1 MSERDG
7 GGSRWSSSRE
17 RDERQ
22 KRRAR
27 EREQAKRER
36 LARESA
42 EADEATRIR
51 RGLSDE
57 ERQTIRTP
65 RFAPA
70 DPAPDPG
77 PTVVAGA
84 TDVDPDDQV
93 VTGHSTVGTRW
104 RDSVAGGT
112 ASEGHGGGLPPL
124 PGDEDPGGKGR
135 RPGNGALIV
144 FGVCLFALMGA
155 LLFTPL
161 GPFGGEDE
169 PIRPT
174 PSSTLPSIPGLESGD
189 AEVDV
194 PAADEPQAEAG
205 QAIICID
212 PGHGGW
218 DTGWNRTEFGEEPYS
233 PPIVTEAQ
241 INLGM
246 AWMLKAELEAMGH
259 FVVMTRPGG
268 AAVNPFDQD
277 VNGDG
282 QTRSNAENAAQA
294 GDRDELQ
301 ARINVCNEAGADVL
315 ISIHVDGFDDRS
327 VRGFHVFYTA
337 EREFG
342 EQNALLASLVF
353 REMDEALRGTDM
365 ADLGLGARPDTDI
378 NSEQYTS
385 GTADHFIMTGP
396 AVEFA
401 SIEPSEMPGIIVEAG
416 YLSNDGDAAFL
427 VQPDNQLLV
436 VQAYAEGIQAYLDQ
450 YPAEG

>member
-1 MSERDG
+1 MSERD

-22 KRRAR
+22 KRRAL

-42 EADEATRIR
+42 DADEATRVP

-57 ERQTIRTP
+57 ERQTIRAP
-65 RFAPA
+65 RFASPS
-70 DPAPDPG
+70 DSMPEDDQI
-77 PTVVAGA
+77 VVAGS
-84 TDVDPDDQV
+84 TDIDPGDQV
-93 VTGHSTVGTRW
+93 VTGSSTVGTRW
-104 RDSVAGGT
+104 RDSVSG
-112 ASEGHGGGLPPL
+112 SPSLEGGGGALPPL
-124 PGDEDPGGKGR
+124 PGDGDPSGAGR
-135 RPGNGALIV
+135 RPGNGLLII
-144 FGVCLFALMGA
+144 FGVCLFAVMGV

-161 GPFGGEDE
+161 GPFGEGDK
-169 PIRPT
+169 PVQPT

-189 AEVDV
+189 EVVDV
-194 PAADEPQAEAG
+194 PAADEPQAEVG

-218 DTGWNRTEFGEEPYS
+218 DTGWDRSEIGEDPSS
-233 PPIVTEAQ
+233 PPLVSEAQ

-259 FVVMTRPGG
+259 FVVMTRPSG

-282 QTRSNAENAAQA
+282 ETRSNAENSAQA

-301 ARINVCNEAGADVL
+301 ARIDVCNDAGADVL

-342 EQNALLASLVF
+342 EQNALLANLVY
-353 REMDEALRGTDM
+353 REMDVAMRGTEM
-365 ADLGLGARPDTDI
+365 EGLGLGARPDTDI
-378 NSEQYTS
+378 TSEQYAT
-385 GTADHFIMTGP
+385 GTASHFIMTGP

-401 SIEPSEMPGIIVEAG
+401 SITPSAMPGIIVEAG
-416 YLSNDGDAAFL
+416 YLSNDEDAAFL
-427 VQPDNQLLV
+427 AQPDNQLLV
-436 VQAYAEGIQAYLDQ
+436 VEAYAKGIEAYLEE
-450 YPAEG
+450 YPPAG